1 MTFINIDDFS
11 VEIDDDF
18 LSITIDYY
26 WLLAILL
33 IDHYRWMI
41 FFGDFDFYRFPISID
56 INRRIKLINID
67 DIDWF
72 PISIFID

>member
-11 VEIDDDF
+11 IEIDDDF

-26 WLLAILL
+26 WLLLILL

-41 FFGDFDFYRFPISID
+41 FFGDFDFYRSPISID

-67 DIDWF
+67 DID
-72 PISIFID
+72 